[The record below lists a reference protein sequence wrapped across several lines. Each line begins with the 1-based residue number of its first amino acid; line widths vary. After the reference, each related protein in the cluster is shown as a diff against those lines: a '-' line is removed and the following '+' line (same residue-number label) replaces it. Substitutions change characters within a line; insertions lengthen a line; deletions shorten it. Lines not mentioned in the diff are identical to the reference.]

1 MKDFDTLNVK
11 VLSAISYLGPL
22 FIIGRFSVE
31 KNSDNFKFHSKQGEI
46 LFYSMFAISLIAWS
60 LEQILYTFFDSF
72 SIIFLLVYMGIF
84 ISWIILSLLGI
95 YGSFNNKKI
104 KLPFIEFLIKQN

>member
-1 MKDFDTLNVK
+1 MKNFDILNIK

-31 KNSDNFKFHSKQGEI
+31 KDSDNFKFHSKQGEF
-46 LFYSMFAISLIAWS
+46 LFYTMFIIFFITWS
-60 LEQILYTFFDSF
+60 LEKILYTLFDSF
-72 SIIFLLVYMGIF
+72 SIIFILIYIGIF
-84 ISWIILSLLGI
+84 TSWIILSILGI

-104 KLPFIEFLIKQN
+104 KLPFIEFLIK